1 LVNLSKLDNSL
12 YKTIFEYLSLK
23 NPAFMKG
30 KQKNIFA
37 KQGDYMY
44 AKTKTY
50 IFSKLKQKQGTWSK
64 KQKVKNM
71 LTQ

>member
-1 LVNLSKLDNSL
+1 
-12 YKTIFEYLSLK
+12 
-23 NPAFMKG
+23 MKG

-50 IFSKLKQKQGTWSK
+50 IFSKLK
-64 KQKVKNM
+64 
-71 LTQ
+71 